1 MSQKETSIRSGL
13 HLHLYRFLHTAAE
26 MLRMHSSSMVYK
38 MLPSGD
44 PDRSVRPNGLMEL
57 AKCLRE
63 GKVSESRDLRFNS
76 SVEQGA
82 NAGAEPECEAY
93 DDQISRVLRSSDP
106 VLVARLRLRARLH
119 LELLRVMNWCF
130 FMLGTTDY
138 ERH

>member
-1 MSQKETSIRSGL
+1 
-13 HLHLYRFLHTAAE
+13 
-26 MLRMHSSSMVYK
+26 MHCSSMIYR

-44 PDRSVRPNGLMEL
+44 PDHNVRPNGLMEL

-63 GKVSESRDLRFNS
+63 GKVSESRNLRFNS
-76 SVEQGA
+76 SVEQCA
-82 NAGAEPECEAY
+82 TAEAEPEYEAY

-119 LELLRVMNWCF
+119 LEMLRIMNWCF

-138 ERH
+138 ERHKRHSIWHYSLGRI